1 MGFLHNFWLIV
12 VESAPWLLIGYLLA
26 GIINELIPSR
36 WVQKQLSGR
45 NPITVIKGALIGAPL
60 PLCSCG
66 VIPAAVAIRKAG
78 ASKGASASFLVATPE
93 TGVDSVAFSYA
104 VLGPVY
110 AIARPIAAIGSAIV
124 TGLLVNV
131 VDKQDGPSLEE
142 PKSCC
147 ASGCADKKQEKSLSQ
162 KIRAAF
168 NYGYNNMIDDTAGWL
183 LIGFIAAAMIT
194 TWVPQSFFMQ
204 WGTGIGAMLI
214 MVLIGLPMYICA
226 TASTPIAAS
235 FLFAGIS
242 PGAALVFLLTGPA
255 TNVATMGIIKQ
266 HLGTR
271 SLFAYLVG
279 VVGSA
284 IFCGLLLNYLVEAN
298 GWSFN
303 ALAYEEHEH
312 FAWWRHAA
320 AIVLSLVVLRVFVKD
335 LLVYVLKLTATKST
349 QTKTDHCCSTESKTQ
364 SH

>member
-1 MGFLHNFWLIV
+1 MSFLHNFWLLI
-12 VESAPWLLIGYLLA
+12 VESAPWLLAGYLLA
-26 GIINELIPSR
+26 GIINEMIPST
-36 WVQKQLSGR
+36 WVKKQLAGR
-45 NPITVIKGALIGAPL
+45 NSLTVIKGALIGAPL

-104 VLGPVY
+104 VLGPMYALVRPLAAITS
-110 AIARPIAAIGSAIV
+110 AIA
-124 TGLLVNV
+124 TGLLVNT
-131 VDKQDGPSLEE
+131 VDKHDTPVTEE
-142 PKSCC
+142 PRSCC
-147 ASGCADKKQEKSLSQ
+147 AGKKAEVPEKITLS
-162 KIRAAF
+162 KKVRTALS
-168 NYGYNNMIDDTAGWL
+168 YGYISMIDDTARWL
-183 LIGFIAAAMIT
+183 LIGFIAAAAVT
-194 TWVPQSFFMQ
+194 TWVPESFFTQ

-214 MVLIGLPMYICA
+214 MVILGLPMYICA

-271 SLFAYLVG
+271 SLVAYLVG

-284 IFCGLLLNYLVEAN
+284 LIWGLLLNYFVSVYA
-298 GWSFN
+298 WSFTQ
-303 ALAYEEHEH
+303 LKYDLHEH
-312 FAWWRHAA
+312 FAWWRQAA
-320 AIVLSLVVLRVFVKD
+320 AIVLSLLIVRVFFMNALAYIKVKHHD
-335 LLVYVLKLTATKST
+335 S
-349 QTKTDHCCSTESKTQ
+349 CCESK
-364 SH
+364 